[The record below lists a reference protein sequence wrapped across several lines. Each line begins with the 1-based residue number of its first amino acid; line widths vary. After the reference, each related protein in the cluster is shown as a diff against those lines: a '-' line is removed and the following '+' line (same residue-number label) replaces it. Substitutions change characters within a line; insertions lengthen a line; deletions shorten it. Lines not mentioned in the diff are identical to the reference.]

1 MRNEEQSG
9 RKQRGLLSITVG
21 LLLIAAALFLASYNL
36 YDELRAE
43 QSARQ
48 AVTQLDAYLPAEAA
62 PEAPSDSA
70 RDQEPLVSDERTVI
84 PDYVLSPNMEMPV
97 ETINGIDFIGVLRI
111 PALELELPVISE
123 WNYPNLK
130 SAPCRYSG
138 SAYLNNLILCG
149 HNYASHF
156 GSLKTLSEG
165 DIATFTDIDGN
176 VFIYKMV
183 ERETLNPTDIEGME
197 SGNWDLTLFTCTVGG
212 RLIPPKI
219 ETGFRI
225 GKLTVAMPT
234 GHEKTAIPSGTV
246 SVTAM
251 VPLNWIPAPS
261 SGPYRDKIQ
270 TACRLPWF
278 LPTPRFGRRS
288 VYTLTQS
295 IVTTDS
301 QTIAAKLN
309 GEYIR
314 AKNNN
319 QRLSIL
325 GSRSAYHGTKLHYHI

>member
-21 LLLIAAALFLASYNL
+21 LLLIAAALFLVSYNL

-48 AVTQLDAYLPAEAA
+48 AVTQLDAYLHAEAA
-62 PEAPSDSA
+62 PEAPLDSA
-70 RDQEPLVSDERTVI
+70 GDQEPLVSDERTVI

-138 SAYLNNLILCG
+138 SAYLNNLIICG
-149 HNYASHF
+149 HNYTSHF
-156 GSLKTLSEG
+156 GTLKNLWEG

-212 RLIPPKI
+212 QSR
-219 ETGFRI
+219 
-225 GKLTVAMPT
+225 
-234 GHEKTAIPSGTV
+234 
-246 SVTAM
+246 VT
-251 VPLNWIPAPS
+251 I
-261 SGPYRDKIQ
+261 
-270 TACRLPWF
+270 
-278 LPTPRFGRRS
+278 RFE
-288 VYTLTQS
+288 LEE
-295 IVTTDS
+295 D
-301 QTIAAKLN
+301 
-309 GEYIR
+309 
-314 AKNNN
+314 
-319 QRLSIL
+319 
-325 GSRSAYHGTKLHYHI
+325 

>member
-1 MRNEEQSG
+1 MRNEEKNS
-9 RKQRGLLSITVG
+9 RKQEGLLLITIG
-21 LLLIAAALFLASYNL
+21 LLLIAAALFLVSYNL

-62 PEAPSDSA
+62 LEAPSDSA
-70 RDQEPLVSDERTVI
+70 GDQEPLVSDERTVI

-111 PALELELPVISE
+111 PALELELPIISE

-197 SGNWDLTLFTCTVGG
+197 SGNWDLTLFTWTVGG
-212 RLIPPKI
+212 QSR
-219 ETGFRI
+219 
-225 GKLTVAMPT
+225 
-234 GHEKTAIPSGTV
+234 
-246 SVTAM
+246 VT
-251 VPLNWIPAPS
+251 I
-261 SGPYRDKIQ
+261 
-270 TACRLPWF
+270 
-278 LPTPRFGRRS
+278 RFE
-288 VYTLTQS
+288 LEE
-295 IVTTDS
+295 D
-301 QTIAAKLN
+301 
-309 GEYIR
+309 
-314 AKNNN
+314 
-319 QRLSIL
+319 
-325 GSRSAYHGTKLHYHI
+325 

>member
-43 QSARQ
+43 QAARQ
-48 AVTQLDAYLPAEAA
+48 VINKLDAYFPSETA
-62 PEAPSDSA
+62 PEASTNPA
-70 RDQEPLVSDERTVI
+70 GDQEPLVSDERTVI
-84 PDYVLSPNMEMPV
+84 PDYVLYPNMEMSV

-111 PALELELPVISE
+111 PTLELELPVISE

-156 GSLKTLSEG
+156 GSLKTLSED

-212 RLIPPKI
+212 QSR
-219 ETGFRI
+219 
-225 GKLTVAMPT
+225 
-234 GHEKTAIPSGTV
+234 
-246 SVTAM
+246 VT
-251 VPLNWIPAPS
+251 I
-261 SGPYRDKIQ
+261 
-270 TACRLPWF
+270 
-278 LPTPRFGRRS
+278 RFE
-288 VYTLTQS
+288 LEE
-295 IVTTDS
+295 D
-301 QTIAAKLN
+301 
-309 GEYIR
+309 
-314 AKNNN
+314 
-319 QRLSIL
+319 
-325 GSRSAYHGTKLHYHI
+325 

>member
-1 MRNEEQSG
+1 MRNEEKNS
-9 RKQRGLLSITVG
+9 RKQEGLLLITIG
-21 LLLIAAALFLASYNL
+21 LLLIAAALFLVSYNL

-70 RDQEPLVSDERTVI
+70 WDRTII

-111 PALELELPVISE
+111 PALELELPIISE

-130 SAPCRYSG
+130 TAPCRYSG
-138 SAYLNNLILCG
+138 SAYLNNLIICG
-149 HNYASHF
+149 HNYTSHF
-156 GSLKTLSEG
+156 GTLKNLWEG

-212 RLIPPKI
+212 QSR
-219 ETGFRI
+219 
-225 GKLTVAMPT
+225 
-234 GHEKTAIPSGTV
+234 
-246 SVTAM
+246 VT
-251 VPLNWIPAPS
+251 I
-261 SGPYRDKIQ
+261 
-270 TACRLPWF
+270 
-278 LPTPRFGRRS
+278 RFE
-288 VYTLTQS
+288 LEE
-295 IVTTDS
+295 D
-301 QTIAAKLN
+301 
-309 GEYIR
+309 
-314 AKNNN
+314 
-319 QRLSIL
+319 
-325 GSRSAYHGTKLHYHI
+325 

>member
-1 MRNEEQSG
+1 MRNEEKNS
-9 RKQRGLLSITVG
+9 RKQEGLLLITIG
-21 LLLIAAALFLASYNL
+21 LLLIAAALFLVSYNL

-43 QSARQ
+43 QAAKQ
-48 AVTQLDAYLPAEAA
+48 AATQLDAYLPAEAA
-62 PEAPSDSA
+62 PEAPTDPVE
-70 RDQEPLVSDERTVI
+70 DQDPLVRDERTVI

-111 PALELELPVISE
+111 PALELELPIIRE

-130 SAPCRYSG
+130 SAPCRYRG

-212 RLIPPKI
+212 QSR
-219 ETGFRI
+219 
-225 GKLTVAMPT
+225 
-234 GHEKTAIPSGTV
+234 
-246 SVTAM
+246 VT
-251 VPLNWIPAPS
+251 I
-261 SGPYRDKIQ
+261 
-270 TACRLPWF
+270 
-278 LPTPRFGRRS
+278 RFE
-288 VYTLTQS
+288 LEE
-295 IVTTDS
+295 D
-301 QTIAAKLN
+301 
-309 GEYIR
+309 
-314 AKNNN
+314 
-319 QRLSIL
+319 
-325 GSRSAYHGTKLHYHI
+325 

>member
-1 MRNEEQSG
+1 MRNEEKNS
-9 RKQRGLLSITVG
+9 RKQEGLLLITIG
-21 LLLIAAALFLASYNL
+21 LLLIAAALFLVSYNL

-70 RDQEPLVSDERTVI
+70 RDRTVI

-111 PALELELPVISE
+111 PALELELPIISE

-130 SAPCRYSG
+130 TAPCRYSG
-138 SAYLNNLILCG
+138 SAYLNNLIICG
-149 HNYASHF
+149 HNYTSHF
-156 GSLKTLSEG
+156 GTLKNLWEG

-212 RLIPPKI
+212 QSR
-219 ETGFRI
+219 
-225 GKLTVAMPT
+225 
-234 GHEKTAIPSGTV
+234 
-246 SVTAM
+246 VT
-251 VPLNWIPAPS
+251 I
-261 SGPYRDKIQ
+261 
-270 TACRLPWF
+270 
-278 LPTPRFGRRS
+278 RFE
-288 VYTLTQS
+288 LEE
-295 IVTTDS
+295 D
-301 QTIAAKLN
+301 
-309 GEYIR
+309 
-314 AKNNN
+314 
-319 QRLSIL
+319 
-325 GSRSAYHGTKLHYHI
+325 

>member
-1 MRNEEQSG
+1 MRNKG
-9 RKQRGLLSITVG
+9 TGLIFLG

-43 QSARQ
+43 QAAKQ
-48 AVTQLDAYLPAEAA
+48 AATQLDAYLPAEAA
-62 PEAPSDSA
+62 PEAPTDPVE
-70 RDQEPLVSDERTVI
+70 DQDPLVRDERTVI

-111 PALELELPVISE
+111 PALELELPIISE

-212 RLIPPKI
+212 QSR
-219 ETGFRI
+219 
-225 GKLTVAMPT
+225 
-234 GHEKTAIPSGTV
+234 
-246 SVTAM
+246 VT
-251 VPLNWIPAPS
+251 I
-261 SGPYRDKIQ
+261 
-270 TACRLPWF
+270 
-278 LPTPRFGRRS
+278 RFE
-288 VYTLTQS
+288 LEE
-295 IVTTDS
+295 D
-301 QTIAAKLN
+301 
-309 GEYIR
+309 
-314 AKNNN
+314 
-319 QRLSIL
+319 
-325 GSRSAYHGTKLHYHI
+325 

>member
-1 MRNEEQSG
+1 MRNEEKNS
-9 RKQRGLLSITVG
+9 RKQEGLLLITIG
-21 LLLIAAALFLASYNL
+21 LLLIAAALFLVSYNL

-62 PEAPSDSA
+62 LEAPSDSA
-70 RDQEPLVSDERTVI
+70 GDQEPLVSDERTVI

-111 PALELELPVISE
+111 PALELELPIISE

-156 GSLKTLSEG
+156 VSLKTLSEG

-212 RLIPPKI
+212 QSR
-219 ETGFRI
+219 
-225 GKLTVAMPT
+225 
-234 GHEKTAIPSGTV
+234 
-246 SVTAM
+246 VT
-251 VPLNWIPAPS
+251 I
-261 SGPYRDKIQ
+261 
-270 TACRLPWF
+270 
-278 LPTPRFGRRS
+278 RFD
-288 VYTLTQS
+288 LEE
-295 IVTTDS
+295 D
-301 QTIAAKLN
+301 
-309 GEYIR
+309 
-314 AKNNN
+314 
-319 QRLSIL
+319 
-325 GSRSAYHGTKLHYHI
+325 